1 MRPVCRLP
9 GCWAHQNS
17 STPLPSETKIDKMG
31 KCHDAHDSHDSH
43 DSLMGAQNGIVSA
56 HVWCDVWCSFPHIFP
71 TRKARA
77 VTSTSIALNRS
88 KTSAVKIGWQKKKP
102 WAASVVIKCP
112 WNRRSIMN
120 HYESN
125 SIRMV
130 KNVECTGGW
139 PTSWTSFQDFHS
151 ANPPEVKSQTFSVK
165 PWATRWSSN
174 LFVQVSHPY
183 VIPWG
188 EEHQSTLAA
197 SSTQHN
203 TTTKGVNMSY
213 HPPISRHDN
222 LWQPYMYVIIH
233 IRSYPVTSKSDTWSP
248 RMGSKPVILD
258 DSAWQETCC
267 GELCPNCRSLAQ
279 CWRQNNCHMKPYL
292 LRQSLFQAWVEV

>member
-1 MRPVCRLP
+1 MSWCAWFAWFAWFANGCTKWYRFCSCLVRCLVQFSSHLPYPQGSGCHIHIDRLEP
-9 GCWAHQNS
+9 IQDFGGEDWMA
-17 STPLPSETKIDKMG
+17 E
-31 KCHDAHDSHDSH
+31 
-43 DSLMGAQNGIVSA
+43 
-56 HVWCDVWCSFPHIFP
+56 
-71 TRKARA
+71 
-77 VTSTSIALNRS
+77 
-88 KTSAVKIGWQKKKP
+88 KKP